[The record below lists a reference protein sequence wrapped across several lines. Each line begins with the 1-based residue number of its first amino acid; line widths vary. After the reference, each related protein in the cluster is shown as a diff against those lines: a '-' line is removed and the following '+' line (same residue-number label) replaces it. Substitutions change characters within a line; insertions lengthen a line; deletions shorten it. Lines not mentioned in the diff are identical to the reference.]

1 MEAEEKEFHQYTK
14 DSHGEASSKD
24 TEASIGRPTTREI
37 MIRKAE
43 ELVAKMQTKHANS
56 SSSSPQ
62 KNEADYQHMIGKL
75 LETVPENMEYP
86 KSKKLVKKRE
96 GYIDWACFMKET
108 KSVELKKESLKLT
121 LSSPLSS
128 RPRSGLSIT
137 ASPSTLNT
145 GRSFRQHTASDLN
158 TTTQSQSKILDE
170 IKIEKRTSLVKLIAV
185 PTPKIRIQTSFDER
199 DFDVQKEL
207 AIPKSPEKKQIP
219 MIPAGS
225 IHYLLS
231 LEDAASK
238 RDEDYP
244 VELPG
249 AKRRMKSLKSFRK
262 TGSFHTK
269 SPQLRFNIKFGKAV
283 KKSWDQLKKDRNG
296 AVPED
301 EYYRFVRSLVRP
313 LLGDSVTGLELKL
326 SKIDWL
332 HDTKNQNHLDYQAF
346 HEITYLV
353 TDLWSD
359 GIEIDDYLGFLT
371 RISSHYQTLFNEK
384 IATTSPTRSVVVVE
398 SDYYL
403 RSKFR
408 AESERRQ
415 ALEQEAARA
424 EYTYLKHRGL
434 GIVQPDIKG
443 YQSSLVSLPSS
454 YLPSTKINYQFYE
467 SFTPKTVINRTLP
480 HLPALDCGASVKLA
494 DQGYT
499 EPSANQS
506 DFSEVASSSP
516 DRPGRLSPDRIKN
529 YQQEYLLKLS
539 SLETTAPQSQDLQVD
554 VGVRCEEMKFDKNMC
569 LN

>member
-1 MEAEEKEFHQYTK
+1 MYGITK
-14 DSHGEASSKD
+14 
-24 TEASIGRPTTREI
+24 
-37 MIRKAE
+37 
-43 ELVAKMQTKHANS
+43 Q
-56 SSSSPQ
+56 
-62 KNEADYQHMIGKL
+62 
-75 LETVPENMEYP
+75 
-86 KSKKLVKKRE
+86 
-96 GYIDWACFMKET
+96 
-108 KSVELKKESLKLT
+108 
-121 LSSPLSS
+121 
-128 RPRSGLSIT
+128 
-137 ASPSTLNT
+137 STF
-145 GRSFRQHTASDLN
+145 RSFRQHTASDLN

-539 SLETTAPQSQDLQVD
+539 SLETTAPQSQDLQQTFEAHSINPASPLKK
-554 VGVRCEEMKFDKNMC
+554 GVPTLLTQTKQYHSFVSTISHEGSFTSGSSSPTSTKLQGTGPGRTKRALSKASISTKNMAIPDNK
-569 LN
+569 LNVEHADDQPEDESGAEKEGNASVCSDS